1 MGEPGAELVV
11 ADRNGRISGTR
22 DPSAATRQ
30 VQFQTPGLP
39 MEPEWSAEHALRWAY
54 YANIFVYRCVQIR
67 SQTAARVP
75 FRVGADPSKPQ
86 DYDPNHPLARLLS
99 PPPGGPNPSTGARQL
114 IGWSLAQKLVT
125 GRLAWEMELDSRG
138 QPLAF
143 WPLVS
148 QYLKP
153 IPTTQGVEYFKAYE
167 YGRADDKRTLGSD
180 RVFYHWRPKQDDWRQ
195 PESVL
200 QAARLDVSVA
210 VMQDRYDVAFLR
222 NDARPASVIIYEGF
236 ATADDD
242 RAFRQQF
249 RSEYQGPDNAG
260 KALFVEAEPG
270 DGGLSESLVVKTLG
284 LSQKDAEFIRRY
296 EAKVRAICVAFGTPI
311 SKLGD
316 SSARTFANASEEN
329 RNWWEDTVLTDLE
342 DFADA
347 INIQLAPLFGSNVGW
362 FDTSK
367 VPALAPKRVTT
378 DVGVPA
384 LLNSQVITI
393 NEARSELGLPPL
405 PDGDRIPTVE
415 EIQALKGG
423 QPGIGERSA
432 APTTEAERE
441 REASASVLPPDPTPT
456 LPDHAEA
463 ARVAAIHRRA
473 VAVVTAQTNVD
484 VLEATWERAFR
495 RLFKRQEEATLAR
508 LRGNRG
514 RKAVKEA
521 RASADSVFD
530 PAFWR
535 DQTEEMATELYE
547 SVVAVA
553 GARVSAQFGVTF
565 DVTSP
570 FVFRFIDER
579 AKQLAG
585 FVTDTTYG
593 DIRRELNAGVTA
605 GEGIPDLA
613 KRITEVFAD
622 ASKRRATTIARTEV
636 ISAYNGSAITVA
648 SQTGAA
654 VIGGQEWIA
663 TDDARTR
670 PEHNAADG
678 QIVPIGQAFYV
689 GGRAMQY
696 PGDPAGGAS
705 NTVNCR
711 CTVAFLTPDEMG
723 ARRAYVEHRTALAM
737 LALVRPSLPFDGA
750 AFRTALR
757 EVAAA

>member
-1 MGEPGAELVV
+1 MGSTGTGLVV
-11 ADRNGRISGTR
+11 ADRHGRVDAYR

-39 MEPEWSAEHALRWAY
+39 MEPEWNAEQAIRWAY

-75 FRVGADPSKPQ
+75 FRVGADPSKPK
-86 DYDPNHPLARLLS
+86 DYDTNHPLARLLS
-99 PPPGGPNPSTGARQL
+99 PPPGGPNPSTSARQL
-114 IGWSLAQKLVT
+114 IAWSLAQKLVT
-125 GRLAWEMELDSRG
+125 GRLGWEMELDSKDR
-138 QPLAF
+138 PIAF
-143 WPLVS
+143 WPLVA

-153 IPTTQGVEYFKAYE
+153 IPTQSGTSYFQAFD
-167 YGRADDKRTLGSD
+167 YGRADDLKRLPA
-180 RVFYHWRPKQDDWRQ
+180 RQVFYHWRPKQDDWRQ

-249 RSEYQGPDNAG
+249 RAEHQGPDNAG

-270 DGGLSESLVVKTLG
+270 QGGLSESLVVKTLG

-296 EAKVRAICVAFGTPI
+296 EAKVRAICIAFGTPI

-342 DFADA
+342 EFADA
-347 INIQLAPLFGSNVGW
+347 VNIQLAPLFGDNVGW
-362 FDTSK
+362 FDLSG

-378 DVGVPA
+378 DVGVPS
-384 LLNSQVITI
+384 LLNAQVITY
-393 NEARSELGLPPL
+393 NEGRAELGLPPVEG
-405 PDGDRIPTVE
+405 GDRIPTVA
-415 EIQALKGG
+415 EIQALKSGPATG
-423 QPGIGERSA
+423 GERA
-432 APTTEAERE
+432 AVPDAKREPEAPGAETPPGLRP
-441 REASASVLPPDPTPT
+441 VLPDP
-456 LPDHAEA
+456 AEA
-463 ARVAAIHRRA
+463 ARVATLHRRA
-473 VAVVTAQTNVD
+473 VAVVTTATNVE
-484 VLEATWERAFR
+484 VLEASWERTFR
-495 RLFKRQEEATLAR
+495 RLFARQEEATLAR

-514 RKAVKEA
+514 RKAVKEQ
-521 RASADSVFD
+521 RASADEVFD

-535 DQTEEMATELYE
+535 AQTEDLATDLYE

-570 FVFRFIDER
+570 FVAQFIEER

-585 FVTDTTYG
+585 FVTDTTYS
-593 DIRRELNAGVTA
+593 DIRLALNEGVSA

-613 KRITEVFAD
+613 KRITKVFD
-622 ASKRRATTIARTEV
+622 QASTTRATTIARTEV
-636 ISAYNGSAITVA
+636 ISAYNGSAVRVA
-648 SQTGAA
+648 AQEGAA
-654 VIGGQEWIA
+654 VVGGQEWISA
-663 TDDARTR
+663 EDNRTR
-670 PEHNAADG
+670 EAHLSADG
-678 QIVPIGQAFYV
+678 QIVPIGQPFYV
-689 GGRAMQY
+689 GGRAMAY

-723 ARRAYVEHRTALAM
+723 ARRAYVEQRTALAM
-737 LALVRPSLPFDGA
+737 LALVRPGVPFDGA
-750 AFRTALR
+750 AYRQALN